1 MTVMEK
7 KINTMLTTLDE
18 KQVEDVFKYV
28 EYLVFLKE
36 RETKGDNVSK
46 IAQIQDL
53 LTEKNVWKNEDE
65 MLAEMAEF
73 RRSRM
78 A

>member
-7 KINTMLTTLDE
+7 KINSMLTTLDE

-36 RETKGDNVSK
+36 RETKADNVSK

-53 LTEKNVWKNEDE
+53 LAGENVWKNEDE

>member
-7 KINTMLTTLDE
+7 KINSMLTTLDE
-18 KQVEDVFKYV
+18 KQVEDVLKYV

-36 RETKGDNVSK
+36 KETKSDNASR

-53 LTEKNVWKNEDE
+53 LAGDNVWKNEDE

-73 RRSRM
+73 RRRRM

>member
-7 KINTMLTTLDE
+7 KINSMLTTLDE
-18 KQVEDVFKYV
+18 KQVEDFFQYV
-28 EYLVFLKE
+28 EYLIFLKE
-36 RETKGDNVSK
+36 RETKSDNSFK

-53 LTEKNVWKNEDE
+53 LVGEDVWENEDE

>member
-7 KINTMLTTLDE
+7 KINSMLTTLDE
-18 KQVEDVFKYV
+18 KRIEDVFKYV

-36 RETKGDNVSK
+36 RETKGDNISK
-46 IAQIQDL
+46 ITQIQDL
-53 LTEKNVWKNEDE
+53 LAGENVWKNEDE